1 MRCFPGKF
9 TQLAQILHDR
19 RSWRSRQISTL
30 HLCLSS
36 SIINSVIISSTL
48 HLYDECYQISLSF
61 NNDQSFN
68 LSYFIIV
75 LYYNDILIGDYIQG
89 WRLCIHYYHHKRKPW
104 HFDYIISCSVLIET
118 LKKIVYQLSSDMKLN
133 ELSHTAWTAI
143 IFKGWYSTVKKMRT
157 WSAVCSMCHICISNC
172 AHFLY
177 SSFLTKKISAH
188 MFVTP
193 SLCKYFSLNKFF
205 FPE

>member
-1 MRCFPGKF
+1 MCVNLVVLRKLCEKSRCFLGKF
-9 TQLAQILHDR
+9 TQLAQILHNR

-104 HFDYIISCSVLIET
+104 HFDYIISCSFLIET
-118 LKKIVYQLSSDMKLN
+118 LRKNCLSTFVRLTIEYICNKTEWIVPSCLN
-133 ELSHTAWTAI
+133 CN
-143 IFKGWYSTVKKMRT
+143 YV
-157 WSAVCSMCHICISNC
+157 
-172 AHFLY
+172 
-177 SSFLTKKISAH
+177 
-188 MFVTP
+188 
-193 SLCKYFSLNKFF
+193 
-205 FPE
+205 